1 MVKTYNLFISHSWN
15 YSSEY
20 EGIVDLLKKRTY
32 FKFND
37 FSVPKDDR
45 IHTDSRRDSELYDKI
60 KDKIQLCHV
69 VLILAGVYST
79 HSKWI
84 KKEITIA
91 KEEFQSPKKIVAV
104 EPWAAKHTSELVKN
118 SADKIVR
125 WNTESIVKA
134 IRDVV

>member
-1 MVKTYNLFISHSWN
+1 MAKTYNLFISHSWN

-20 EGIVDLLKKRTY
+20 EGIVDLLKKRTH

-37 FSVPKDDR
+37 FSVPKDDP

-60 KDKIQLCHV
+60 KNKIQLCHA

-79 HSKWI
+79 YSKWI
-84 KKEITIA
+84 KKEIKIA

-104 EPWAAKHTSELVKN
+104 EPWAVKHTSELVKN

-125 WNTESIVKA
+125 WNNESIVKA
-134 IRDVV
+134 IREVV